1 MWMWMRDLVAWRRL
15 MWTLVLA
22 CWTAGFGPCVCDCM
36 PSVDQ
41 VSSSALSLLL
51 SVTSRLSVWAPWA
64 PVCLY
69 VTFCFVMVTG
79 IMLFVDRLCCH
90 VSMDLFLLL
99 LVKCLLFFV
108 QNTFLFYIYIILKLR
123 LNKLKMHFRRD
134 NFFDIKH
141 RNVQIVNLTMHFTNK
156 AFKRFIIFL
165 F

>member
-1 MWMWMRDLVAWRRL
+1 MSEVLWVLSIPVHNAAQLTVLASAYKLSNFNGKAQLPRVCGTLAMWMWMRDLVAWRRL

-108 QNTFLFYIYIILKLR
+108 
-123 LNKLKMHFRRD
+123 
-134 NFFDIKH
+134 
-141 RNVQIVNLTMHFTNK
+141 
-156 AFKRFIIFL
+156 
-165 F
+165 